1 MEPIEF
7 KEANAELQ
15 KPALTTDKECGPLP
29 VFRDGKQCISCWRPT
44 WRERLS
50 ILWYGKVW
58 LSVIGGKT
66 QPPVWLMGNKTTFE
80 K

>member
-7 KEANAELQ
+7 KEVNAALQ
-15 KPALTTDKECGPLP
+15 KSESMTDEECRPLH
-29 VFRDGKQCISCWRPT
+29 VFRDDKQCISCWRPT

-66 QPPVWLMGNKTTFE
+66 QPPVWLMGNKTAFE